1 MIRALR
7 RWLAHPDLR
16 GLDLDDPRLTA
27 LRRQV
32 IRANPLL
39 VKIYDRWYRQLRAV
53 LPDGEGAV
61 LELGAGAGY
70 FRDFLPEAITSEIF
84 LTPGIRAVLDA
95 TALPFSDG
103 ALRAIVM
110 TDVFHHIPD
119 ARAFLREAARCVRP
133 RGVVTMIEPWITPWS
148 RWVYGRLHHEPLDE
162 QAGWEFPSAGP
173 LSSAN
178 LALPW
183 IVFARDAAQL
193 AAEFPQWRLESV
205 RPIMPFHYL
214 VSGGVSMRP
223 LMPGWTFGFWEWTE
237 RLLRRRPDRWA
248 MFAQITLRRSED

>member
-1 MIRALR
+1 MIHALR
-7 RWLAHPDLR
+7 RLLAHPALR

-39 VKIYDRWYRQLRAV
+39 VRIYDRWYQELRAA

-61 LELGAGAGY
+61 LELGSGAGY
-70 FRDFLPEAITSEIF
+70 FREVVPEAITSEVF
-84 LTPGIRAVLDA
+84 LTPGVRAVLDA
-95 TALPFSDG
+95 TALPFDDG

-119 ARAFLREAARCVRP
+119 ARTFLREAGRCVRP
-133 RGVVTMIEPWITPWS
+133 GGVVTMIEPWLTAWS
-148 RWVYGRLHHEPLDE
+148 RWVYRRLHHEPLDE
-162 QAGWEFPSAGP
+162 QAGWEFPAGGP
-173 LSSAN
+173 LSAAN

-183 IVFARDAAQL
+183 IVFARDAALL
-193 AAEFPQWRLESV
+193 AGEFPQWQLESV

-223 LMPGWTFGFWEWTE
+223 LIPGWTFGLWEWSE
-237 RLLRRRPDRWA
+237 RLLHKRIHRWG
-248 MFAQITLRRSED
+248 MFALITLRRV